1 MGDSFPGLLDSDE
14 DLQRMYSLLS
24 RIPDGLEPLQKK
36 FADHVEKIGL
46 TAISKL
52 VGELDSSTELLDPK
66 VYVDALLEIHQKY
79 SEIVT
84 KSFKGDARFVESLD
98 KACQEFVNR
107 NAATGQSNSKSRRLI
122 VRYVN
127 LLLREDN
134 ELAEEGDLEQVLNRV
149 VCCRLS
155 SSPNLIFCSPY
166 ALDGF
171 VQAHRRRGHF
181 ENILYNR
188 IIEAPYSWNI
198 FTSPEQ
204 NDLISILLGDFT
216 GFVCLQ
222 SIILRHWIAQ

>member
-1 MGDSFPGLLDSDE
+1 MSGV
-14 DLQRMYSLLS
+14 R
-24 RIPDGLEPLQKK
+24 
-36 FADHVEKIGL
+36 
-46 TAISKL
+46 
-52 VGELDSSTELLDPK
+52 
-66 VYVDALLEIHQKY
+66 
-79 SEIVT
+79 
-84 KSFKGDARFVESLD
+84 
-98 KACQEFVNR
+98 NR

-149 VCCRLS
+149 VCRLS

-171 VQAHRRRGHF
+171 VQVHRRRGNF

-198 FTSPEQ
+198 FTSPERS
-204 NDLISILLGDFT
+204 DMISTLLGDFT
-216 GFVCLQ
+216 CFVCLR
-222 SIILRHWIAQ
+222 SVIYDRELNFIHLLD

>member
-1 MGDSFPGLLDSDE
+1 
-14 DLQRMYSLLS
+14 
-24 RIPDGLEPLQKK
+24 
-36 FADHVEKIGL
+36 
-46 TAISKL
+46 
-52 VGELDSSTELLDPK
+52 
-66 VYVDALLEIHQKY
+66 
-79 SEIVT
+79 VT
-84 KSFKGDARFVESLD
+84 TSFKGDARFVESLD

-107 NAATGQSNSKSRRLI
+107 NAATGQSNSKSCRLI

-204 NDLISILLGDFT
+204 NDLISTLVGISLVSYACRVSFYDTEPPNSCRELLQREFHTPLG
-216 GFVCLQ
+216 L
-222 SIILRHWIAQ
+222 